1 MKSEVLPTRP
11 ARVRNLD
18 LTLPGDSHEVHRQP
32 ELSGQRGLP
41 ARAFSGGAFQ
51 GLWGGGLREACSEPG
66 PAGPMPGKERGSRC
80 CPLSYLMTPTP
91 PEDPHQLPGTAGVH
105 GAGGP
110 PGPQGRAGP

>member
-32 ELSGQRGLP
+32 GLSGQRGLP

-51 GLWGGGLREACSEPG
+51 GLGGGGSGR
-66 PAGPMPGKERGSRC
+66 PAQSQAPRAPCLGKKEG
-80 CPLSYLMTPTP
+80 
-91 PEDPHQLPGTAGVH
+91 AGVVH
-105 GAGGP
+105 LAT
-110 PGPQGRAGP
+110 

>member
-32 ELSGQRGLP
+32 GLSGQRGLP

-51 GLWGGGLREACSEPG
+51 GLWWWGGSGR
-66 PAGPMPGKERGSRC
+66 PAQSQAPRAPCLGKKEGASV
-80 CPLSYLMTPTP
+80 
-91 PEDPHQLPGTAGVH
+91 VH
-105 GAGGP
+105 LAT
-110 PGPQGRAGP
+110 